1 MSFFRREA
9 EAESTSPMPHNPS
22 HNPGSHAGKTG
33 SAREGAVTRIA
44 EGTRIT
50 GEISGATD
58 LLVEGELE
66 GHVKVES
73 RVVVGEGGLVRGQI
87 TARSVLVAGA
97 VEGNVRGS
105 ERVEVGGSGKLEGD
119 IQAPRVT
126 IAEGAFFKGK
136 VEMGGGER
144 DRRSQASERPA
155 PSSRE
160 PAKAAPSKEA
170 PSKEEPTQRS
180 EGLFPEGGEGGEEAE
195 EPKSGGGGK

>member
-9 EAESTSPMPHNPS
+9 EAESPSPMARS
-22 HNPGSHAGKTG
+22 HTPNPGSPAGQPG
-33 SAREGAVTRIA
+33 GARERAVTRIA

-50 GEISGATD
+50 GEVSGATD

-73 RVVVGEGGLVRGQI
+73 RVVVGQGGVVRGQI
-87 TARSVLVAGA
+87 TARTVLVSGE

-119 IQAPRVT
+119 IAAPRVT

-144 DRRSQASERPA
+144 GRRAPERSSPA
-155 PSSRE
+155 SRE
-160 PAKAAPSKEA
+160 PAKRA
-170 PSKEEPTQRS
+170 PSKEEPSKEEPAKGS
-180 EGLFPEGGEGGEEAE
+180 EGLFPAEEKAAEKEGE
-195 EPKSGGGGK
+195 EPKAGGGGQ